1 MTAFGEW
8 QEPVKVTGVK
18 TTEFAQ
24 PAADPSGPAS
34 HCLVELRTDDDLAGT
49 AVGPRGI
56 GPVTARLVGDLLA
69 GEDPRAVVALWQ
81 KMADT
86 VSGQDNDETLR
97 FAIAALDFALWDLKA
112 RANHEP
118 LWRTLGGMRPRANA
132 HLSDSASLPAAPEA
146 AGRFGDRVSEY
157 GFREGK
163 LGLGNDMPSDRQ
175 RLAMMREALSRNAR
189 EPVLMIDARGRWAT
203 AEAIKHIARLEADF
217 DLTCVEAPVDAS
229 DIQGLKRVSDG
240 VYAAVCAGR
249 NLYGVAD
256 YLPYFQQHAIDIVQI
271 DIRRTGVT
279 AAQQIA
285 DTAYGLELP
294 VTLCA
299 SPGNL
304 AVHLAA
310 AMPNFM
316 SLEVT
321 DPESSNGLLASD
333 IRIDNGRAIAG
344 DSPGCG
350 LAVDRAALAAAPH
363 DRERR

>member
-1 MTAFGEW
+1 
-8 QEPVKVTGVK
+8 
-18 TTEFAQ
+18 
-24 PAADPSGPAS
+24 
-34 HCLVELRTDDDLAGT
+34 
-49 AVGPRGI
+49 
-56 GPVTARLVGDLLA
+56 
-69 GEDPRAVVALWQ
+69 
-81 KMADT
+81 
-86 VSGQDNDETLR
+86 
-97 FAIAALDFALWDLKA
+97 
-112 RANHEP
+112 
-118 LWRTLGGMRPRANA
+118 MRPQANA
-132 HLSDSASLPAAPEA
+132 HVSDPGNLPAESQVAEWCGA
-146 AGRFGDRVSEY
+146 MVAQHGFHEGRLQVGRDTQIEI
-157 GFREGK
+157 
-163 LGLGNDMPSDRQ
+163 Q
-175 RLAMMREALSRNAR
+175 RLAAMRQALSRSAR
-189 EPVLMIDARGRWAT
+189 TPVLMIDVGAT
-203 AEAIKHIARLEADF
+203 WTSAEAIRIIGSLERDF

-271 DIRRTGVT
+271 NIRRTGVT

-299 SPGNL
+299 SPWNL
-304 AVHLAA
+304 AVHLAP

-321 DPESSNGLLASD
+321 DPESSNELLASD

-350 LAVDRAALAAAPH
+350 LAIDRAALAAAPH
-363 DRERR
+363 DRECR